1 MALLQKKKI
10 KDIEIINNPDQV
22 VTQVV
27 VEWHTYD
34 TIDPEEFS
42 TKQDKRFTLETD
54 DVDPTSE
61 SFVPFE
67 SLTEEVVMGWLGE
80 RFQSPRIIEMEQ
92 RMRDEISNR
101 VNPPAPVAPTVV
113 NKGLPWESK

>member
-10 KDIEIINNPDQV
+10 KAVEVFNNADEI

-42 TKQDKRFTLETD
+42 VKEEKRFTLETD
-54 DVDPTSE
+54 EVDPTDPG
-61 SFVPFE
+61 FVAYE
-67 SLTEEVVMGWLGE
+67 DLTEDIVMSWLSE
-80 RFQSPRIIEMEQ
+80 RFQSPRIKEMEK
-92 RMRDEISNR
+92 RMESEITNR
-101 VNPPAPVAPTVV
+101 ANPPAPVEPAVV
-113 NKGLPWESK
+113 NKGLPWE